1 MPRRSPKRPTTW
13 CSRSALRPRLFRT
26 SPLSD
31 LSSAPPCRPAARSE
45 QGPAWRVA
53 HEAFTARYLSM
64 AHTIASNKPREFLP
78 RIRRAIEN
86 LSPYQ
91 SLALLAV
98 PACIVE
104 PLKFAAIA
112 IAGEGHWFTGT
123 AVIVGAYAT
132 DRKS

>member
-1 MPRRSPKRPTTW
+1 M
-13 CSRSALRPRLFRT
+13 
-26 SPLSD
+26 
-31 LSSAPPCRPAARSE
+31 
-45 QGPAWRVA
+45 
-53 HEAFTARYLSM
+53 
-64 AHTIASNKPREFLP
+64 P

-132 DRKS
+132 SLLLIDRLFWIVKPKLLKLSWFAKICSRLIVLRYRLKPPRQTRQ

>member
-1 MPRRSPKRPTTW
+1 
-13 CSRSALRPRLFRT
+13 
-26 SPLSD
+26 
-31 LSSAPPCRPAARSE
+31 
-45 QGPAWRVA
+45 
-53 HEAFTARYLSM
+53 M

-132 DRKS
+132 SLLLIDRLFWIVKPKLLKLSWFAKICSRLIVLRYRLKPPRQTRQ